1 MLRSCAGQTESG
13 TDCKTAPINRAVGYL
28 QRFCDPRV
36 YVKTLQEGCWMKRIA
51 CGVFC
56 LLLAG
61 QIANAQQGSNLAPLN
76 NAQVLTSSGPIKGL
90 KPANSG
96 GAKKGVVQ
104 LAVKL
109 SDPPLVVAVGANAK
123 QLGIAMSD
131 SAQRAYLAA
140 IKQKQDAVMAQIS
153 AMGGTELGRV
163 SKGHNALMV
172 SIDSSHIAD
181 IHGVA
186 GVVAV
191 RPLADYTIS
200 AGDPTLAVTAAYMG
214 ATAVQN
220 SGVTGAGVRV
230 AMLDTGIDYTHYNLG
245 GSGLVSDYAI
255 AKAAAASTPPPAL
268 FPTSKVIGGFDFTGE
283 VWPNGPLAPDA
294 NPLDLNGHGSLTS
307 DSLGGASLD
316 GLHKGVAPGTQLYAV
331 KVCSSVS
338 TSCSGVA
345 ILEGIDFA
353 LDPDNTGT
361 LDHAVDLISMSIGG
375 NFGQREEDDSEMFT
389 DVVNFGVFAVISAGN
404 SGDIPYI
411 VGGPAA
417 TPEVLAVAA
426 TSAVNAF
433 AIPLVVNSP
442 ASIAGTYSNT
452 ATLDFAPVNSTVTAD
467 IVYVGRA
474 CPAGSIST
482 DSPADPL
489 LANPSGKIALVDRG
503 TCAVSLKI
511 DYAANSGAIGVL
523 VGLVAPGDAIS
534 FSNGGG
540 SDFVPSLVVTQ
551 STANVIKNALMGATV
566 NGTISSSNALALAGN
581 VASFSSR
588 GPNYSYNMLKPDMS
602 APGTINGALVGSG
615 TGQVTESGTSFSCP
629 LTGGSAALLLS
640 KNRSL
645 GPLDI
650 KALLMETSEPNV
662 FANAATMPGM
672 LAPLSRAGAGEVR
685 ADRAAAGTTAV
696 WDASAPLAVSLSF
709 GTYRLNTAQSFKK
722 KVVVRNYSSSAKT
735 YTISNTYRDA
745 PNTTGVTLGIPG
757 SISVP
762 ANSSASFTMSLTV
775 TPAALPIWTLNGGSE
790 GSNGELL
797 NTVEYAGYLTLSGG
811 GDNVHIPWH
820 ILPHKAANVT
830 PTLTNLALGG
840 NPQALPLTNTSGAVN
855 GAVSVFSLTGT
866 GTQFPASVLP
876 APGGD
881 FAVINLQAVGV
892 RLVCISKPCSS
903 PGNFGVQ
910 FAITTFG
917 QRSHPDVPAEFDVQ
931 LDVNNDGVPDF
942 VIFNADIGLE
952 TTGTDSGQNGVF
964 IFDVANGT
972 ASGPFFFATADLDS
986 ANMIFTA
993 PLGAL
998 VSSAG
1003 PALGLSTPFTFS
1015 VLAFD
1020 NYFTGNLTDLIGP
1033 MRYEL
1038 DMPQFYPA
1046 LSDFSA
1052 APNAATPNFVIPNNA
1067 ANPYLTGPYNGNSPS
1082 QTGLL
1087 LMYTDG
1093 KNGRESDRV
1102 TVTP

>member
-1 MLRSCAGQTESG
+1 M
-13 TDCKTAPINRAVGYL
+13 N
-28 QRFCDPRV
+28 
-36 YVKTLQEGCWMKRIA
+36 RIA

-61 QIANAQQGSNLAPLN
+61 QIANAQQGSNLTPLN
-76 NAQVLTSSGPIKGL
+76 NVQILTPGDPIKGL

-96 GAKKGVVQ
+96 GAVKGTVQ
-104 LAVKL
+104 VAVKL
-109 SDPPLVVAVGANAK
+109 QDPPLVVAVGVNAK

-131 SAQRAYLAA
+131 NQQRAYLAA
-140 IKQKQDAVMAQIS
+140 IKQKQDAVMSQIS

-163 SKGHNALMV
+163 SKGHNALIV

-181 IHGVA
+181 IHGVE

-200 AGDPTLAVTAAYMG
+200 ATGDPTLAITNAYIG
-214 ATAVQN
+214 ATSVQN
-220 SGVTGAGVRV
+220 GGVTGAGVRV

-245 GSGLVSDYAI
+245 GSGNVADYTA
-255 AKAAAASTPPPAL
+255 AKAAASSTPPPAL

-283 VWPNGPLAPDA
+283 VWPNGPLAPDP
-294 NPLDLNGHGSLTS
+294 NPLDLNGHGSLTA

-338 TSCSGVA
+338 SSCSGVA

-375 NFGQREEDDSEMFT
+375 DFGQREDDAGEMFT
-389 DVVNFGVFAVISAGN
+389 DVVNFGVVSVISAGN
-404 SGDIPYI
+404 SGDIPY
-411 VGGPAA
+411 VLGHPAS
-417 TPEVLAVAA
+417 TPEVLSVAA
-426 TSAVNAF
+426 TSAVNASG
-433 AIPLVVNSP
+433 IPLVVNSP

-452 ATLDFAPVNSTVTAD
+452 ATLDWAPVNSAVTAD

-474 CPAGSIST
+474 CPG
-482 DSPADPL
+482 DPL
-489 LANPSGKIALVDRG
+489 LANPTGKIALVDRG
-503 TCAVSLKI
+503 TCAISLKV
-511 DYAANSGAIGVL
+511 DYAANNGAVGVL
-523 VGLVAPGDAIS
+523 VGLVAPGDAVS

-540 SDFVPSLVVTQ
+540 SNFVPSLVVTQ
-551 STANVIKNALMGATV
+551 STANVIKSALASNTV
-566 NGTISSSNALALAGN
+566 NGTISPSNAISLASN
-581 VASFSSR
+581 VAGFSSR
-588 GPNYSYNMLKPDMS
+588 GPNYSYNILKPDIS
-602 APGTINGALVGSG
+602 APGTVNGALVGSG

-640 KNRSL
+640 KNHSL

-650 KALLMETSEPNV
+650 KAILMETSEPNV
-662 FANAATMPGM
+662 FANAATMPGA
-672 LAPLSRAGAGEVR
+672 LAPMSRMGAGEVR
-685 ADRAAAGTTAV
+685 VDRAAAGTTAV
-696 WDASAPLAVSLSF
+696 WDASAPLAVSISF
-709 GTYRLNTAQSFKK
+709 GTYRLNAPQSFKK
-722 KVVVRNYSSSAKT
+722 KIVVRNYSATART
-735 YTISNTYRDA
+735 YTIANTYRDA
-745 PNTTGVTLGIPG
+745 PNTTGVTLAVPA

-762 ANSSASFTMSLTV
+762 ANSSASFAMSLSV
-775 TPAALPIWTLNGGSE
+775 TPASLPVWTLNGGSQ

-797 NTVEYAGYLTLSGG
+797 NTVEYAGFLTLTSGTEKA
-811 GDNVHIPWH
+811 HIPWH
-820 ILPHKAANVT
+820 ILPHKAANVM
-830 PTLTNLALGG
+830 PTAGTIALNG
-840 NPQALPLTNTSGAVN
+840 NPAATAVTNASGAVA
-855 GAVSVFSLTGT
+855 GAVSIFSLTGT
-866 GTQFPASVLP
+866 GTQFPTSVLP
-876 APGGD
+876 APGDD
-881 FAVINLQAVGV
+881 FAVINLQSVGV
-892 RLVCISKPCSS
+892 RLVCISNPCSS
-903 PGNFGVQ
+903 AANFGVQ

-952 TTGTDSGQNGVF
+952 TTGKDSGQNGVF
-964 IFDVANGT
+964 IADLATGT
-972 ASGPFFFATADLDS
+972 ARGPFFFAIADLDS

-993 PLGAL
+993 PLSAL

-1020 NYFTGNLTDLIGP
+1020 NFYTGNLTDQIGP
-1033 MRYEL
+1033 MKYEL
-1038 DMPQFYPA
+1038 DMPQFYTA

-1052 APNAATPNFVIPNNA
+1052 APNASTPNAVIPNNA
-1067 ANPYLTGPYNGNSPS
+1067 ANPYFTGPYNGNSPS

-1087 LMYTDG
+1087 FMYTDG
-1093 KNGRESDRV
+1093 KNARESDRV
-1102 TVTP
+1102 IVTP